1 MEKPT
6 SHRLATMRAA
16 PLPVRLALIAI
27 VGGGGAV
34 TAYSIVPPEDMAIIR
49 QVDVSQFVPG
59 SEFAHQD
66 QAELNREAQMVQG
79 VAARREALF
88 VEAFEHGDVL
98 FDTAFNALDGGGAFV
113 TNQQRYTR
121 FPRTDQRENGWFTH
135 APGRSTGPNGGAC
148 SECHLQGAADGA
160 GPAAANVHRDPFR
173 TGVTENFIQ
182 RNAPA
187 LHGMAAKQLLGEQ
200 ATRELLARRNQQAAD
215 CNCTSAARSN
225 PPCAARRVALNN
237 ILAQGQFQ
245 GIDFGFAIVSRK
257 PGATACTMQVLP
269 PTGGTTRAVSDDL
282 IVRPFQWKGSVAT
295 VRDFNRGAA
304 HNELGMQA
312 DEFFDRDNVDGDRD
326 GVGGELTVGD
336 ITTLTLYIAG
346 QPRPTSKVELNQIRG
361 NNPELAALIGPLPQA
376 EIASINRGETVFN
389 QLGCNT
395 CHVPTLTLGTRI
407 FAEPSLLPDYRDR
420 LFPGGRLPSEL
431 GLLASNPVIFDITSD
446 QPDNKF
452 QVGVGQNAQSL
463 GSFQRQGQNG
473 AVVNFFGDLRRHD
486 LGQGLAEPVDEVGTG
501 KSIFITTPLWGVGSS
516 APYLHDGR
524 AVTLTEAIL
533 WHQGEAA
540 MVRQRFVQA
549 SLQQKRDLVNF
560 LNNLIIFLPEEEE
573 EKGGG
578 VKEPPPGGGGGGGG
592 MVDPA

>member
-1 MEKPT
+1 MKNPKPRR
-6 SHRLATMRAA
+6 RLLTMRAA
-16 PLPVRLALIAI
+16 PLPVRIALIAI
-27 VGGGGAV
+27 VGAGGAV
-34 TAYSIVPPEDMAIIR
+34 TAYSIVPPEDLAIIR
-49 QVDVSQFVPG
+49 QVDVSLFVPG
-59 SEFAHQD
+59 SDFEHQD
-66 QAELNREAQMVQG
+66 QAELNREAAMVNG
-79 VAARREALF
+79 VAARRETLF
-88 VEAFEHGDVL
+88 VEAFEHGDEL
-98 FDTAFNALDGGGAFV
+98 FDVPFNAIDGGGAYV

-121 FPRTDQRENGWFTH
+121 FPRSDQREDGWFTH
-135 APGRSTGPNGGAC
+135 SPGRATGPNGGAC
-148 SECHLQGAADGA
+148 SECHLLGAPDGG

-173 TGVTENFIQ
+173 TGIPENYIQ

-187 LHGMAAKQLLGEQ
+187 VHGMAAKQLLGEQ
-200 ATRELLARRNQQAAD
+200 ATRELLARRNQGAAD
-215 CNCTSAARSN
+215 CQCASAGRSN
-225 PPCAARRVALNN
+225 PPCAARRVALNG
-237 ILAQGQFQ
+237 ILAQGQFP
-245 GIDFGFAIVSRK
+245 GIDFGFAVVSRK
-257 PGATACTMQVLP
+257 PGATACTIQVLP
-269 PTGGTTRAVSDDL
+269 PTGSTTRAVSDDL

-295 VRDFNRGAA
+295 IRDFNRGAM

-326 GVGGELTVGD
+326 GVAGELTVGD

-361 NNPELAALIGPLPQA
+361 NNPELAALVPPLPQA

-389 QLGCNT
+389 QIGCNT

-407 FAEPSLLPDYRDR
+407 FSEPATLPDYRDR

-431 GLLASNPVIFDITSD
+431 GLLVNNPVTFDITND

-452 QVGVGQNAQSL
+452 SVGAGVNAQSL

-486 LGQGLAEPVDEVGTG
+486 LGPGLAEPVDEVGTG
-501 KSIFITTPLWGVGSS
+501 KSVFITTPLWGVGSS
-516 APYLHDGR
+516 PPYLHDGR
-524 AVTLTEAIL
+524 AVTVTEAIL

-573 EKGGG
+573 GT
-578 VKEPPPGGGGGGGG
+578 KEPPGGGAGGGAA
-592 MVDPA
+592 DPD